1 MKFSIFKFLP
11 FGKVKNEDK
20 MFFARYL
27 SLMLRAGI
35 PLTRG
40 IQLLAVQTKNLRF
53 KKALLDIADSINSGK
68 TIAEALEKYPDIF
81 NDLFTNMVRTGEA
94 AGNLEEV
101 LEILAEEL
109 KKSNDFRS
117 KIIGAIIYPVIIIVV
132 MLLVSFFITFFVFP
146 KILKVYQSL
155 NVKIPTLSKI
165 LIVTIQ
171 FVTNNSYYIFGG
183 LLIFIILFLIWS
195 KTYQGKRTLDA
206 LWLKIPVIKGLTQK
220 IYTVQFVR
228 TFSSLIA
235 GGIPTPAAL
244 EITAKTIKSSYYKDS
259 INAFADGIRQGKKLS
274 ELISEYSNLYS
285 PIVGQMISVGEETG
299 QMSSLLKQLSLFME
313 NEVSLTL
320 ENLSKLFEPALMIV
334 LSVIVGFVA
343 VATVQL
349 IYASI
354 QTVSQ

>member
-11 FGKVKNEDK
+11 FGRVKNEDK

-40 IQLLAVQTKNLRF
+40 IQLLVFQTKNLRF
-53 KKALLDIADSINSGK
+53 KKALLDIHDSINAGK
-68 TIAEALEKYPDIF
+68 TIAESLEKHPDIF
-81 NDLFTNMVRTGEA
+81 NELFINMVKAGEA

-101 LEILAEEL
+101 LEILSEEL
-109 KKSNDFRS
+109 RKAGDFRS
-117 KIIGAIIYPVIIIVV
+117 KIIGAIIYPIIIVVV

-146 KILKVYQSL
+146 KILKVYESL
-155 NVKIPTLSKI
+155 NVQIPLLSKI
-165 LIVTIQ
+165 LIVIIQ
-171 FVTNNSYYIFGG
+171 FVTNNSYYVFGG
-183 LLIFIILFLIWS
+183 LFIFIILFLIWS
-195 KTYQGKRTLDA
+195 KTYHGKRTLDA

-235 GGIPTPAAL
+235 GGISTPAAL
-244 EITAKTIKSSYYKDS
+244 EITAKTIKSTYYRDS
-259 INAFADGIRQGKKLS
+259 INAFADGIRQGKKFS
-274 ELISEYSNLYS
+274 DLISGYNHLYS

-313 NEVSLTL
+313 NEVSLAL
-320 ENLSKLFEPALMIV
+320 ENLSKLFEPFLMIM

-354 QTVSQ
+354 QGVSK

>member
-1 MKFSIFKFLP
+1 MKLSISKFLP
-11 FGKVKNEDK
+11 FGKVKNEEK

-27 SLMLRAGI
+27 ALMLKTGV

-40 IQLLAVQTKNLRF
+40 IQLLAGQTKNLKF
-53 KKALLDIADSINSGK
+53 KKALLDIYDNINTGK
-68 TIAEALEKYPDIF
+68 SIAESLEKHPDIF
-81 NDLFTNMVRTGEA
+81 NELFVNMVRTGEA

-117 KIIGAIIYPVIIIVV
+117 KIISAIIYPVIIIVV

-146 KILKVYQSL
+146 KILRVYESL
-155 NVKIPTLSKI
+155 NVQVPTLSKI

-171 FVTNNSYYIFGG
+171 FVTSNSYYIFGG
-183 LLIFIILFLIWS
+183 LFIFIILFLIWS
-195 KTYQGKRTLDA
+195 KTYYGKRAIDA
-206 LWLKIPVIKGLTQK
+206 LWLKIPIIKDLTQK
-220 IYTVQFVR
+220 IYTVQFIR
-228 TFSSLIA
+228 TFSSLIS
-235 GGIPTPAAL
+235 GGIPTPSAL
-244 EITAKTIKSSYYKDS
+244 EITAKTIKSSYYRDS
-259 INAFADGIRQGKKLS
+259 INIFADGIRGGKKLS
-274 ELISEYSNLYS
+274 DLISEYSNLYS

-299 QMSSLLKQLSLFME
+299 QMSLLLKQLSIFME

-334 LSVIVGFVA
+334 LSIVVGFVA
-343 VATVQL
+343 LATVQL

-354 QTVSQ
+354 QSISK

>member
-1 MKFSIFKFLP
+1 MKFSILKFLP

-27 SLMLRAGI
+27 SLMLKTGI

-40 IQLLAVQTKNLRF
+40 IQLLANQTKNTKF
-53 KKALLDIADSINSGK
+53 KKALLDIYDNINAGK
-68 TIAEALEKYPDIF
+68 SIAESLEKHPDIF
-81 NDLFTNMVRTGEA
+81 NELFTNMVRTGET

-109 KKSNDFRS
+109 KKSNDFKS
-117 KIIGAIIYPVIIIVV
+117 KIISALIYPIIIVV
-132 MLLVSFFITFFVFP
+132 IMLLVSFFITFFIFP
-146 KILKVYQSL
+146 KLLKVYESL

-165 LIVTIQ
+165 LIVTIR
-171 FVTNNSYYIFGG
+171 FVTSNSYYIFGG
-183 LLIFIILFLIWS
+183 LFVFIILFLVWS
-195 KTYQGKRTLDA
+195 KTYYGKRTLDA
-206 LWLKIPVIKGLTQK
+206 LWLKIPIIKDLTQK

-244 EITAKTIKSSYYKDS
+244 EITAKTIKSTHYRDS
-259 INAFADGIRQGKKLS
+259 INVFANGIRQGKKLS
-274 ELISEYSNLYS
+274 DLISQYNHLYS

-299 QMSSLLKQLSLFME
+299 QMSSLLKQLSIFME

-320 ENLSKLFEPALMIV
+320 ENLSKLFEPVLMIV
-334 LSVIVGFVA
+334 LSIVVGFVA
-343 VATVQL
+343 LATTQL

-354 QTVSQ
+354 QSISK